1 MVERHFICPSLTC
14 TIYWCVGHSAL
25 KNGTNGAML
34 FPLRNRILKALK
46 LVFFKKVLI
55 LAIEANCVIPQI
67 ISPEYRQLCRLRRV
81 SMLFL
86 IFCVTSYKN
95 PETRDTARAGWEKV
109 TWTKNGHHFL
119 LPFGT
124 PPGAHLVKMNPFN
137 KILGRVKK
145 KKEKFSKV
153 ERGSYNTLNCCS

>member
-55 LAIEANCVIPQI
+55 LVIAANRVIPQI
-67 ISPEYRQLCRLRRV
+67 ISPEYRQLCRLCRV

-95 PETRDTARAGWEKV
+95 PETRDARARSDPRWV
-109 TWTKNGHHFL
+109 TRTKNGHHFL
-119 LPFGT
+119 PSTT
-124 PPGAHLVKMNPFN
+124 PPGA
-137 KILGRVKK
+137 
-145 KKEKFSKV
+145 
-153 ERGSYNTLNCCS
+153 Y